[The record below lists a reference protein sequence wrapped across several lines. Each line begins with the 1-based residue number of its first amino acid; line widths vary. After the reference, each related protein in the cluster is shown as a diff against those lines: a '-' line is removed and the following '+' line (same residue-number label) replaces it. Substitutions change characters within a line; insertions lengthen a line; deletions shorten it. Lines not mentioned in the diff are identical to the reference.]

1 MCIQA
6 GIYFSAVGIKIQ
18 IGGWEGG
25 LPNILFPIQYSVTKE
40 IHYSFTII
48 KGLYHYDHYDIS
60 SKQSKLKNKDNISYM
75 ALVWQNFF
83 LLSFMKDI

>member
-25 LPNILFPIQYSVTKE
+25 LPNILLPIQYSVTKE

-48 KGLYHYDHYDIS
+48 KGLYHYDQYDIS
-60 SKQSKLKNKDNISYM
+60 SKQSNLKIKIIFPIWLWSGR
-75 ALVWQNFF
+75 NFF
-83 LLSFMKDI
+83 F